1 MIKKYLFLS
10 FFLLFNSF
18 IQSNI
23 NDYFKYDPFLR
34 FPTSWLIGSFGGLLI
49 KYRLKKF
56 PLNLYSLKKSLFS
69 KEILLGGLLGIIFY
83 ETFFMPRLLPQKIEV
98 IEEIDNEKNE
108 DILRINIFIH
118 GSLIAPEGTTR
129 PSGPRPSFTGFIRSI
144 IQQFN
149 RISSVENM
157 YKNKN
162 EFANKKNRSFLF
174 KNDRFPFLA
183 GIHPSLEK
191 ITENT
196 VTKSAF
202 NNIYTPFIKD
212 SKDSKKE
219 ISFSFNWDGDLSEI
233 SRKVAGKK
241 LNEELLRL
249 KEIYPNAKIHA
260 FCHSHGGNVLL
271 HALQSTIEN
280 YKIDEIYFF
289 GTPIRKKTNN
299 LLETL
304 DKAKFD
310 SLFNIFSL
318 DDYVQTSDFIFALPS
333 RPVRTIDTNQKN
345 IFNIRLVLDPESKII
360 HEDFFVYD
368 PKKSHNSALVKYF
381 HDFSSKFKKEKKIL
395 NINNFLCTLNI
406 TDGKFTFS

>member
-69 KEILLGGLLGIIFY
+69 KEILLGGVLGIILY
-83 ETFFMPRLLPQKIEV
+83 ETFLMPRFLPPKIKE
-98 IEEIDNEKNE
+98 IEEIDSKKNE
-108 DILRINIFIH
+108 NILRINIFIH

-149 RISSVENM
+149 RTSSVENI

-174 KNDRFPFLA
+174 EKDRFPFLA

-202 NNIYTPFIKD
+202 NNIYIPFIKD

-233 SRKVAGKK
+233 SRKVAGEK
-241 LNEELLRL
+241 LREGLLIL

-289 GTPIRKKTNN
+289 GTPIRKKTNHI
-299 LLETL
+299 LETL
-304 DKAKFD
+304 DRTKFD
-310 SLFNIFSL
+310 SLFNIFSPE
-318 DDYVQTSDFIFALPS
+318 DYVQTSDFIFAFPS
-333 RPVRTIDTNQKN
+333 RPVRTIDTNLKN
-345 IFNIRLVLDPESKII
+345 IFNIQLVLDPESKII

-381 HDFSSKFKKEKKIL
+381 HDFSSEFEKAKKSF
-395 NINNFLCTLNI
+395 NTNNFLCTLNT